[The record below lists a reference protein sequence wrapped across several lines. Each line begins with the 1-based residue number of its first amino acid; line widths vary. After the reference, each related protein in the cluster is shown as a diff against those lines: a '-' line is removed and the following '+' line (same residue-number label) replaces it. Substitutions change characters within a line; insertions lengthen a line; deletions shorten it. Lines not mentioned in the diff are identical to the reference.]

1 MQQKTVN
8 FPIPGMVRA
17 SGVSLILGSQLDLGS
32 VLGTRRLMHPALTFL
47 ELPVQHQAPAPLSH
61 LSFAPLPLAPCPL
74 GLSSSSLPPQG
85 LCSAAPS
92 DENALPFPP
101 PG

>member
-1 MQQKTVN
+1 MT
-8 FPIPGMVRA
+8 A
-17 SGVSLILGSQLDLGS
+17 SGISQILGSQLELGS
-32 VLGTRRLMHPALTFL
+32 VLGTTRLMHPALTFL
-47 ELPVQHQAPAPLSH
+47 ELPVQHQAPALSLISALPLSPW
-61 LSFAPLPLAPCPL
+61 LCAPSL

-92 DENALPFPP
+92 DENVLPFPP